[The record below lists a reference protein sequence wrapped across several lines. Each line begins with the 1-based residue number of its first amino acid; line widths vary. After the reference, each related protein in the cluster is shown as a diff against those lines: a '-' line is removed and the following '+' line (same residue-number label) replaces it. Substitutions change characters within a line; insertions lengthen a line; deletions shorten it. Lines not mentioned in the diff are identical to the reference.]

1 MPIDWQPR
9 DRGTAAHKE
18 HGGDA
23 HTKAERESPRND
35 ECISACHVPCSDSLY
50 TFCSK
55 YLRMLIR
62 LMDLSISELVVFVN
76 FI

>member
-50 TFCSK
+50 TF
-55 YLRMLIR
+55 
-62 LMDLSISELVVFVN
+62 
-76 FI
+76 